1 MSEPADQEK
10 KAEEPTWS
18 KKIVLSQA
26 FILEK
31 KKKANLVW
39 PVSLSELQ
47 AKVRSCCWVPPS
59 QSLITMLCS
68 VFFVN
73 PIFLILRYHDWSGP
87 RTEVAPEILAL
98 STAQHC
104 SQCHLHRR
112 PEPSRLEAVPPS
124 VIWEHFLASL
134 WCHNS
139 GRSLC
144 APPHRWDLEIG
155 SKLELLN
162 LGFPSYYKVTLT
174 LQTGPPPKLQPRPQ
188 FTASDPPGL
197 IGKVAIYS

>member
-31 KKKANLVW
+31 KKKSKSGLTCVIVWTSGKGQELLLGTTFSEPNHHAVLCVLCKPNFSDIAVSRLV
-39 PVSLSELQ
+39 
-47 AKVRSCCWVPPS
+47 
-59 QSLITMLCS
+59 
-68 VFFVN
+68 
-73 PIFLILRYHDWSGP
+73 GP

-98 STAQHC
+98 STAQNC

-162 LGFPSYYKVTLT
+162 LGFPSYYKVTLKQA
-174 LQTGPPPKLQPRPQ
+174 LPLNCNQGPQ
-188 FTASDPPGL
+188 FPASDPPGL